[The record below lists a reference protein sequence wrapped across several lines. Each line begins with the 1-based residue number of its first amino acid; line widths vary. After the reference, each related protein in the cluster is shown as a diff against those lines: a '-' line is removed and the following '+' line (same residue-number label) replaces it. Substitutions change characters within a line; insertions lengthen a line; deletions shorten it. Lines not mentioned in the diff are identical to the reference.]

1 MGCVPRR
8 AAARPPARTA
18 ARAAD
23 EGLASDLGL
32 DSARV
37 ERLEGQQ
44 DTPSLPSLRGGRQR
58 VLPHERKD
66 RATPFYGRAFVP
78 WEAPSKRLEVNSPHR
93 SIEELVA
100 AAGLEVVA
108 LEGDPTLE
116 VRCLGVSEC
125 RRKAS
130 GEGWLALPGPRRR
143 HFSVLETPRPG
154 ERGTWA
160 REARAAAPTPH
171 PLQLPAGCDGSPSPR
186 ACLSLARALPSR
198 DRRPCF

>member
-1 MGCVPRR
+1 MAATLAASGAATARQSPAGPSAWAGAPAPRGPKQRAPQRGLGLGCVPRR
-8 AAARPPARTA
+8 AAARPPARAA

-143 HFSVLETPRPG
+143 HFSV
-154 ERGTWA
+154 
-160 REARAAAPTPH
+160 
-171 PLQLPAGCDGSPSPR
+171 
-186 ACLSLARALPSR
+186 
-198 DRRPCF
+198 